1 MQKKNNRAAQEELYN
16 RFYKAMYHTA
26 YHFVKDP
33 MRAEDIMQEGFIT
46 AFEKLEQ
53 YQGGGTF
60 WFRENC
66 HLGYRRKPKRKTQW
80 FGENRI
86 KRCCWKH

>member
-1 MQKKNNRAAQEELYN
+1 
-16 RFYKAMYHTA
+16 MYHTA

-60 WFRENC
+60 WFQGKLPSR
-66 HLGYRRKPKRKTQW
+66 LPQKT
-80 FGENRI
+80 
-86 KRCCWKH
+86 